1 MKIVSKFRA
10 DVPLILIV
18 LLAVFLNGYNIWT
31 DKYVNTYYTTAVA
44 SMLENFHNF
53 FFASLDSAGSVTVD
67 KPPLTFWIQ
76 TISAYIFG
84 LHGWSVIL
92 PQALAGVGSVLLLYR
107 LVKPTFG
114 LASARISAL
123 AMACTPVVT
132 AVSRTNNIDSMLVF
146 TLLVAT
152 SLLFRG
158 IQRSSIWRLFG
169 AFAVVGFAFNMK
181 MMQAYMVL
189 PALYL
194 LYLLGVRM
202 GWKKKIGVLAGAT
215 AIMVGISLSWAIVV
229 DSIPADKR
237 PYIGGSTN
245 NSVLELALGY
255 NGISRL
261 TGERGPGG
269 GPGGAPGQTGGMTNR
284 SGDGPAGV
292 AGNGGPGV
300 YGNEAGDGPYQ
311 PDRPG
316 GDRGQ
321 ARNPGQGVDG
331 ANGGN
336 FGPGGNGGNFGPG
349 GNGGSFG
356 TGEKGP
362 LRLFQSGLSGQA
374 SWLLPFAAV
383 GTVVLLAGL
392 RRRNLTRKHQETLFW
407 LAWLVPG
414 MVFFSIAGFFH
425 QYYLIMLAPPIAAL
439 VGAGWTG
446 LWNSYRDR
454 SGWQSWLL
462 PAAVALTTAL
472 QWYIIHPYDSTIGRG
487 WSIGIAAAGVIAT
500 IALVLLKIK
509 PTDLRISSTAAIAG
523 LLVLLIGPLYWAAT
537 PITYG
542 VSSMTPIAGPGTDR
556 GFGGMIPGGGGPGGM
571 NQGARPNVGVRMDEI
586 QAGVNEQLLAYLEAN
601 NTGEKYLF
609 AAMNYNTAAPY
620 MIDARASVMIL
631 QGFNGSDPVY
641 TADKL
646 EAMVARGEVKYFMIG
661 GFGGGMGGGRDGN
674 SELTQWITE
683 HGTVVPSTDWQS
695 TATRVNMTLYQVK
708 V

>member
-1 MKIVSKFRA
+1 MKIVSKYRA

-18 LLAVFLNGYNIWT
+18 LLAAFLNGYNIWT

-114 LASARISAL
+114 IAAARISAL

-158 IQRSSIWRLFG
+158 IQRSSIWSLFG

-300 YGNEAGDGPYQ
+300 YVNEAGDGQYQ

-509 PTDLRISSTAAIAG
+509 LTDLRISSTAAIAG

-556 GFGGMIPGGGGPGGM
+556 GFGGMIPGGSPGGM
-571 NQGARPNVGVRMDEI
+571 NQGARPNDGARMDEI

-620 MIDARASVMIL
+620 MIDARASVVIL

-646 EAMVARGEVKYFMIG
+646 EAMVARGEVKYFLIG

-695 TATRVNMTLYQVK
+695 TTTGVNMTLYEVK